1 MAKIRFEGLSI
12 NVAVI
17 EVDGIENPMA
27 LLEGLGSAL
36 PKEISLTEDSLR
48 PRGSDVDE
56 NTGSAQAPKK
66 KRKASHKEEAKVAL
80 ELKQQDAPEYED
92 APPVVVE
99 SSKSFTPS
107 IDVPDEVPS
116 PAVIEA
122 VQAEAQAA
130 SVAATEFK
138 GAKRLRDVVQVFM
151 DAGIDDTDAIVG
163 QCLDL
168 KDSVAILKRVTD
180 IEGRMPIAVKKWR
193 ESNQ

>member
-27 LLEGLGSAL
+27 LLEGLGSVLPDAL
-36 PKEISLTEDSLR
+36 QREGGKVLAGSPEDHPL
-48 PRGSDVDE
+48 PDTKDE
-56 NTGSAQAPKK
+56 M
-66 KRKASHKEEAKVAL
+66 E
-80 ELKQQDAPEYED
+80 DAYTQGAEVEMED
-92 APPVVVE
+92 APPVIVE

-107 IDVPDEVPS
+107 IDVPDGVPS